1 MMQNER
7 MDIRMIALDL
17 DGTLMGP
24 DGHVSERNRAVLAQA
39 AAAGVFVVP
48 CSGRAM
54 EMISPEILN
63 LTGVRYAVT
72 SGGGAAYDL
81 LTGEELV
88 YNTLPEEIAH
98 EVTDLVLSHGCR
110 IEFYGGRSVYSP
122 EKQAPG
128 CTAQEIHNWIAAN
141 AGSIV
146 KLDLIFGEKTAPL
159 AAIREALRERTDL
172 LLSAASSRNLEVN
185 AADGGKG
192 DALRALGKKLGITTQ
207 QIMACGDHL
216 NDLSMLRT
224 VGLPVAMGNAVPEAK
239 AVAAYVT
246 KTNAED
252 GVAAAVER
260 FVFDKV

>member
-1 MMQNER
+1 MMQNDCR
-7 MDIRMIALDL
+7 DIRMIALDL

-24 DGHVSERNRAVLAQA
+24 DGHVSERNRTVLAQA
-39 AAAGVFVVP
+39 AMDGVFVVP

-63 LTGVRYAVT
+63 LTGVRYVVT

-88 YNTLPEEIAH
+88 YNVLPERIAH
-98 EVTDLVLSHGCR
+98 EVTDLVLSYGCQ
-110 IEFYGGRSVYSP
+110 IAFYSGRSVFMP
-122 EKQAPG
+122 EEKDPA
-128 CTAQEIHNWIAAN
+128 CTAQDIHRWISAN
-141 AGSIV
+141 AKGIV
-146 KLDLIFGEKTAPL
+146 KLDLIFGERTAPL
-159 AAIREALRERTDL
+159 AAIREALQKRTDL

-185 AADGGKG
+185 AVTGGKG
-192 DALRALGKKLGITTQ
+192 DALRVLGEKLGITTQ

-224 VGLPVAMGNAVPEAK
+224 VGLPVAMGNAVPEVK

-260 FVFDKV
+260 FVFGRA